1 MSGEF
6 DDAIT
11 RLEGE
16 IAIRQEEIAV
26 RQAAL
31 NALRALDGSG
41 EVPPAPAHRPAPAPQ
56 RAAAVSHARHS
67 DASQDDEMTRQV
79 LLAVQTS
86 RTPLS
91 SPEIQRA
98 AKLTSVTRP
107 TITKIL
113 SALVRQK
120 RVISDGFGRWTK
132 YRPV

>member
-1 MSGEF
+1 MSGAGFE
-6 DDAIT
+6 DVIA

-16 IAIRQEEIAV
+16 IATRQEEIAV

-31 NALRALDGSG
+31 DALRALNGPTEPTPVRRSG
-41 EVPPAPAHRPAPAPQ
+41 PASQ
-56 RAAAVSHARHS
+56 RAAAVSPARPS
-67 DASQDDEMTRQV
+67 EASQDDEMLRQV

-98 AKLTSVTRP
+98 AKLTSVSRP
-107 TITKIL
+107 TITKVL
-113 SALVRQK
+113 TALVRQK

-132 YRPV
+132 YRAG